1 MSSQGDGLT
10 TADFVT
16 RSHRIS
22 GQVQTGLKPLSDV
35 LNDRSESYLLAY
47 NVDVWRLGQAGEATT
62 HAPVAYLTKDNLSLV
77 VVPIREARMPDSS
90 RFAAVEYDTLVTL
103 AGFEVRGKFLGPHR
117 IDLRTFSPATL
128 ESFLLLSE
136 AAANVIG
143 VPDLSFRGEVIL
155 VNRARMHSLCLIE

>member
-10 TADFVT
+10 KADFVT

-47 NVDVWRLGQAGEATT
+47 NVDVWRLGQAGEATV
-62 HAPVAYLTKDNLSLV
+62 HVPVAYLAKDNLSLV
-77 VVPIREARMPDSS
+77 VVPVREARMPDSS

-128 ESFLLLSE
+128 DSFLVLAE
-136 AAANVIG
+136 ATATVTD
-143 VPDLSFRGEVIL
+143 VPELAFQGEVIL
-155 VNRARMHSLCLIE
+155 VNRARMQGLCLLE